1 MFKLESYIT
10 PIILN
15 HVAKYVKNIRPEDS
29 QVSLWEG
36 EVAFQNLDLRLDVLE
51 EELNLPFEFLSGH
64 VHELSILVP
73 WTKITSEP
81 IKITINTIEFV
92 LKLKDSNPDTAN
104 ASPRKSEQKKR
115 ISKVDDG
122 TQQQQGYMPGL
133 VNKII
138 NNIVINCHNIILKY
152 VEEDIV
158 VSMNIQ
164 LLSFSSADEA
174 WKPAFTDIHPLRVFM
189 RKLIQVSDL
198 TICLDKRNAAGQ
210 IDVCQEP
217 ILYRCSLEMRIVRK
231 YNINTFHL
239 GSITRIAIF
248 TKLMEMNV
256 SSLQFPMA
264 MRLFKLLLALKSGEL
279 KSKSTTNVLDDEN
292 DPQEG
297 AISASNSY
305 LNWAWNLIPSF
316 GLTETEEEETVE
328 EEITGQLLDIGI
340 YVEALNFTLKSSEF
354 ITDSIVGA
362 TKKIRYSPI
371 VKVILGGIY
380 SETVI
385 ISDKNWSNT
394 KSGCSSIAIEPL
406 DSYKDEDTD
415 MIALVTS
422 SSPLT
427 SRAFLDRSLFDSNFV
442 EKDWSIATI
451 EEYNARVTEE
461 YLLYRS
467 PAMAFDLVQYKEET
481 DDEASTSK
489 SEDSKIRSVYRMLA
503 SSMTLRHNQTYC
515 RIAAVLQE
523 LIAAYDYPPYLD
535 DKTDANAGSPKLH
548 PPLLEDYDSLMTG
561 IPLRIYKFNLSAIN
575 VEFHPKTEPL
585 NMKSTKKL
593 PLALRKNLPFLKL
606 SFENVEGQ
614 WATPLDP
621 DKLVHTT
628 CQLPDKPIELLNAC
642 YANAQLRFK
651 NISLKLKQQSETS
664 KIFSIPKGNI
674 FYGDLLQPA
683 LWKNEEVPLRKVDVT
698 LESFALEFSNSE
710 LILALR
716 LWNTVISYDSQ
727 IIQSISKQAS
737 SHEKKFVRV
746 RNQFKKLNLEL
757 KKHSTT
763 IMYRGSLKLLQSYIV
778 RPHLTDG
785 HTKYNLLTT
794 TGGGQRNKWLE
805 WYAQMPNDFG
815 NTDGIRS
822 VIALW
827 IEEYN
832 LLIDENLV
840 DFLEFMETE
849 SLTTHKAFVEPTPET
864 SSSTPRAA
872 APLTKQS
879 SKKSLHSERLPSRR
893 ISYPEETIHVSSER
907 DEKANVETSSNQEL
921 REQFS
926 YRKILPFI
934 KRMFVRIQ
942 ISKGNVRL
950 ASSPNKNTPNIAN
963 YTEIT
968 LPKLLFSSAAAEY
981 IDRFNVQNEFK
992 MQNLTP
998 SKDTFPWTCSISDF
1012 AIQSS
1017 LNNINQEVIHPI
1029 QTSITIAMT
1038 HRKETMKVLK
1048 SEQQQQQ
1055 KPVVVEESKEEKTSK
1070 QSVSSSLPTVD
1081 SGFTPLVEEFQRRTT
1096 AGGSVSANGRSQSSE
1111 ENGQN
1116 SIESEKRKSYLKEAV
1131 EIVFSGK
1138 RKSQTKDIVAISLHI
1153 DTSPIHVEFGS
1164 ERIQLILDHISFL
1177 SKAFG
1182 FLKMPPNL
1190 TTTQERDE
1198 IQIVTNAEENSN
1210 IKQFLEMETNSETSV
1225 VSTDKS
1231 DSKFVA
1237 SILLQWTITKFT
1249 AELDASKA
1257 SKCKL
1262 VLDMEDL
1269 ISSVDKR
1276 EDFTKFSS
1284 KVGTLNVRFF
1294 EMGRGNEFILS
1305 DRLRIKM
1312 QNDSYTRSPLF
1323 NMIITTVSVK
1333 NFFKKIGAKRK
1344 ESSDVCRAI
1353 SEVIVKMEAIEMII
1367 DLDKVAILAPAL
1379 KALTGGG
1386 DRVAKRVEQTP
1397 TPPPSSSPCTAYQL
1411 PMVHLESS
1419 GFTVYVPTENSKPWC
1434 SVAIFKVFGIKISP
1448 NAENPLQRCPVRSD
1462 VFQKA
1467 AQMGILSTPGSIIE
1481 DRQYEITLLNMS
1493 AATGNWNEIL
1503 THMKEHADNFH
1514 NTNPAF
1520 EWNNQSRKNSLE
1532 LVKIFS
1538 KFTII
1543 TTYAPCITFNNVLV
1557 CGQAIEFNC
1566 INDLVADLTTDQ
1578 LSLFSCIAFKMQNI
1592 MKPTQI
1598 ISTGKVP
1605 KKSRKSP
1612 SQTSLKEPDS
1622 KTKFKDFKSSA
1633 SFQSLDT
1640 LDTNQRFLE
1649 DSFEKPVT
1657 DSGFSSSKR
1666 SLSKTLMKDSS
1677 LSSLQ
1682 TVPRC
1687 MPHTI
1692 SFVSGIFI
1700 INLLKCS
1707 RTEKDDAG
1715 VVEERQPLLS
1725 INLNQPTF
1733 LFSQSIYEVTKRY
1746 SLFNFSFT
1754 LYHLPEN
1761 CPKDDD
1767 TNEDQD
1773 PIPEILFDTKRG
1785 EVGSSGIPPALF
1797 VLKSHTT
1804 KSKKHEIDL
1813 NFSKPSTIRL
1823 SELTIK
1829 LLTQY
1834 MVLFYKTMLENSCFN
1849 APSEKLIVRATKI
1862 QMLKNMF
1869 LKADRFNL
1877 KIDMVSMK
1885 FSEDCKY
1892 SMKVSL
1898 VDFRLATRF
1907 LSRPEK
1913 MNTKGSMGGLYVQ
1926 SNNKIIIHPIGV
1938 KFNLD
1943 LVQESWNRLP
1953 MATANMKFNV
1963 IHCDIGAETI
1973 SNYSDVMRAYKA
1985 GMEASNSLWEEFL
1998 KRRCGDSVQTN
2009 RERLQKINLPEIE
2022 QKKETEPKEE
2032 FYQDDLRAGAFQFV
2046 EMIADTFLPMPYQ
2059 IQIIKKNYG
2068 IICWRYPQP
2077 RKMAKIHIFPVPM
2090 AVPNPIRIKCRM
2102 EYFSEAHES
2111 FLHYCDFWLSETV
2124 SLSIQLPE
2132 REITANIWRVVIQQ
2146 SLVSINRECFETS
2159 EEDEELRSI
2168 ISIGIDEILNSAK
2181 KETDFILHPK
2191 VLVGCMRID
2200 TIFRPCTIPKFQI
2213 LLNFNEIQINL
2224 QNHQSL
2230 DSKLPALLRKFKIS
2244 ENSKPINQ
2252 TFARIGFEKI
2262 SIHASF
2268 HTLSNYSIHSELT
2281 FGVQCLDHGYLNL
2294 ISMIEQTD
2302 LSAYFRING
2311 AVESSIVADKLSLNL
2326 GPSILHNL
2334 MCAKQ
2339 NWEAYFREESE
2350 RQTFLISKFIV
2361 ANRTH
2366 TSLSFGQ
2373 SGTTERILL
2382 NPKECCKYSFS
2393 SDCFG
2398 QELTFYLLVGKTE
2411 HSSNPLGVTLEF
2423 TASAESMVSHVRI
2436 DDKCFAARIR
2446 KLSATQYYI
2455 LIKGQ
2460 IELISMVNDSFVLDF
2475 YRDNKKTEE
2484 NEVRLEGRDRVSF
2497 IQPVMTDSNICIR
2510 LKMYGEKGKG
2520 QTGNIPLKSNKSY
2533 PWLVKVPVIG
2543 LNKYI
2548 SYWIRIIRESITE
2561 LSTDTF
2567 HPQKILICIWPIFE
2581 VRSMM
2586 TCPIVGLENST
2597 NTHFTIGPQGES
2609 YALSVPATHQTDHR
2623 ISFIDDFN
2631 TAPEFNLTLKAID
2644 WNKFF
2649 WYDDKIWTV
2658 DHSILELSKPAL
2670 IKWPMNDEEELRIRR
2685 TCVNNKNTF
2694 LLYKCSPSREFS
2706 CTLCLEVAPWG
2717 TFINATGQTISVQN
2731 SKSKNLIEIASNAIA
2746 MLPLIKT
2753 EFTLAIHNGESWIT
2767 SLPIIFDETA
2777 DTSKRKCYRLNE
2789 NDSSDIVI
2797 LRGEEVFKFYLTFC
2811 TKNERNIFVLKPKYV
2826 IANMS
2831 KQPLEVFPFC
2841 LDHKET
2847 ACRKTIEDLTPAKA
2861 LTVPIDTTSEYSI
2874 GMCLD
2879 GFYDL
2884 NVYKS
2889 SRSTDSAFVFFVC
2902 IKTSSESDVS
2912 IPVALMHPFNRKCFS
2927 IQDNESS
2934 IPFSASLIEKNGQYF
2949 LSIFEDTSPMILI
2962 NNQTDLPLI
2971 VGQTTSSENSKV
2983 STTIPEYDGK
2993 HCEWYQIS
3001 KPHSR
3006 MYYTPPTS
3014 YANFPDVEISVC
3026 NLSLALYNEKSK
3038 KKTIKWSKSIETN
3051 SSFEKFLHIPAHG
3064 DVKVIVCD
3072 KHRIIRVSIFYI
3084 AQQLEFSVKDLRSRL
3099 LTPQSTNDSPENTTE
3114 TSAQNVITDTDILL
3128 NDEPLQRIKP
3138 TLSSQCIHQTCDPS
3152 SMPNAP
3158 LKVLFS
3164 VNEINVKIFVEC
3176 KSADYLKKE
3185 IIALYIDDFILSY
3198 NNSKRNL
3205 NLQLTNLQ
3213 IDNQLFSSGN
3223 YDFPVILCSQELYKR
3238 SSNSPSVYFTSRCQ
3252 EKEERPSPMVDITV
3266 IFYDDEPR
3274 VSSVS
3279 CRFSPIR
3286 AYIEDTYLN
3295 EVLDYLVECT
3305 PCNVVSQSSSS
3316 DFYINLAKKEFL
3328 IPMDIVAKALYI
3340 SEPMKMQYFRIESMN
3355 VLLSVHTC
3363 VRLYIALDHSPLQF
3377 SSYERQDILTLPLR
3391 FGHTIGMHYLSGALF
3406 GAGWVVG
3413 SLEMLGS
3420 PSGLARSFSMGL
3432 KDFVSMPVQ
3441 GLLRGPW
3448 GFVVGVTQG
3457 SASLLRNVTA
3467 GTLNS
3472 VSKLA
3477 ASVSRNLDRLTL
3489 DPEHI
3494 QRTEALRRCR
3504 PQGFTEG
3511 FTQGITGLGIS
3522 ILGAV
3527 GGIARHT
3534 LEARTT
3540 SEVVTGMGK
3549 GIVGAFTK
3557 PISGA
3562 AELVALTGQGV
3573 LHTVGFNAMPHQ
3585 RSPSVPRNIATQ
3597 ISEQKVWNLLLSI
3610 LKTVLEKDQ
3619 ILFYN
3624 EITLVVNGKLCP
3636 GSVFL
3641 TSTIFALLETKTN
3654 KFSFINPS
3662 QSLEIAID
3670 SNDKTLLHV
3679 CVKKERNEFE
3689 EGSSYTNH
3697 RIMSFLQTSGHHIGM
3712 SMTQESFDD
3721 ILKKDSRQ
3729 NSCSFY
3735 LSEYLGQYLI
3745 EYLKI
3750 INLNNS

>member
-73 WTKITSEP
+73 WMKITSEP

-92 LKLKDSNPDTAN
+92 LKLKDSNSE
-104 ASPRKSEQKKR
+104 SPSPKKTEKKKR
-115 ISKVDDG
+115 ISKVEDG
-122 TQQQQGYMPGL
+122 THQQQGYMPGL

-138 NNIVINCHNIILKY
+138 NNMVINCHNIILKY

-164 LLSFSSADEA
+164 LLSFSSADES

-189 RKLIQVSDL
+189 RKLVQVSDL

-264 MRLFKLLLALKSGEL
+264 MRLFKLLMALKNGEL
-279 KSKSTTNVLDDEN
+279 KSRSTANIHDDDN
-292 DPQEG
+292 DVQEG
-297 AISASNSY
+297 AASASGSY

-316 GLTETEEEETVE
+316 GLTESEEEETVE
-328 EEITGQLLDIGI
+328 EELSGQLLDIGI

-371 VKVILGGIY
+371 VKVILGGMY
-380 SETVI
+380 SETVM

-406 DSYKDEDTD
+406 DGYKDEDAD
-415 MIALVTS
+415 MISLVTS
-422 SSPLT
+422 APLCT
-427 SRAFLDRSLFDSNFV
+427 KAFLDRSLFDKTFV
-442 EKDWSIATI
+442 EKDWNVTTI

-481 DDEASTSK
+481 DDDEVPTSK
-489 SEDSKIRSVYRMLA
+489 SDENKIRIVYRMLA

-523 LIAAYDYPPYLD
+523 LIAAYDYPPYVD
-535 DKTDANAGSPKLH
+535 DKTDATAGSPKLH

-575 VEFHPKTEPL
+575 IEFHPKTEPL
-585 NMKSTKKL
+585 SIKTSKKL
-593 PLALRKNLPFLKL
+593 PLALRKNLPYFKL

-614 WATPLDP
+614 WTTPLDT

-651 NISLKLKQQSETS
+651 NVSLKLKQQSESS
-664 KIFSIPKGNI
+664 KIFNIPKGSI
-674 FYGDLLQPA
+674 YYGDLLQPA
-683 LWKNEEVPLRKVDVT
+683 LWKNGEVPLRKIDVAFD
-698 LESFALEFSNSE
+698 SFALEFSKSE
-710 LILALR
+710 LVLALR
-716 LWNTVISYDSQ
+716 LWNTVREYDSQ
-727 IIQSISKQAS
+727 IIRQMSKQDPTLETKS
-737 SHEKKFVRV
+737 VRV
-746 RNQFKKLNLEL
+746 RSQFKKLSFEL
-757 KKHSTT
+757 KKLISTT
-763 IMYRGSLKLLQSYIV
+763 MYRGSLKLLQSFIV
-778 RPHLTDG
+778 RPSQTEG
-785 HTKYNLLTT
+785 HSKINLFTT
-794 TGGGQRNKWLE
+794 VGGHRNKWLD
-805 WYAQMPNDFG
+805 WYFQMPNDF
-815 NTDGIRS
+815 TSSDCTKS
-822 VIALW
+822 VVALW
-827 IEEYN
+827 MEDYN

-840 DFLEFMETE
+840 DFLQFMETPE
-849 SLTTHKAFVEPTPET
+849 TLISQKELTPEANP
-864 SSSTPRAA
+864 STPRA
-872 APLTKQS
+872 PMVKQS

-907 DEKANVETSSNQEL
+907 DEKANIETSREKEL

-926 YRKILPFI
+926 YSKILPFI
-934 KRMFVRIQ
+934 KSVVVRIQ
-942 ISKGNVRL
+942 IAKGNVRL
-950 ASSPNKNTPNIAN
+950 ASSPNKQSPNIAN

-968 LPKLLFSSAAAEY
+968 LPKLLFSSASAEH

-992 MQNLTP
+992 LQNSKP
-998 SKDTFPWTCSISDF
+998 CKDTFPWTCSISDF
-1012 AIQSS
+1012 AIKSS
-1017 LNNINQEVIHPI
+1017 LNNIAQEVIHPI

-1038 HRKETMKVLK
+1038 HRKETLSVSKT
-1048 SEQQQQQ
+1048 EQQQQQ
-1055 KPVVVEESKEEKTSK
+1055 KPTVVEKSETDKTKLSA
-1070 QSVSSSLPTVD
+1070 SPTITTVD
-1081 SGFTPLVEEFQRRTT
+1081 SGFSPRTSEDFHRKTT

-1116 SIESEKRKSYLKEAV
+1116 SIESDKRKSYLQEAV
-1131 EIVFSGK
+1131 EIVFSGR
-1138 RKSQTKDIVAISLHI
+1138 RKSQTRDIVAISLHV

-1164 ERIQLILDHISFL
+1164 ERTQLMLDHLSFL
-1177 SKAFG
+1177 SKTVG
-1182 FLKMPPNL
+1182 FLQMPQNK
-1190 TTTQERDE
+1190 TSTQEKDE
-1198 IQIVTNAEENSN
+1198 IQIVTAAEENAN
-1210 IKQFLEMETNSETSV
+1210 LKQFLEMDTNSETSMA
-1225 VSTDKS
+1225 SIEKS
-1231 DSKFVA
+1231 SSKFVA
-1237 SILLQWTITKFT
+1237 SYLLQWTITKFT
-1249 AELDASKA
+1249 AELDASKT

-1262 VLDMEDL
+1262 VFDMEDL
-1269 ISSVDKR
+1269 ITSVDKQ
-1276 EDFTKFSS
+1276 EDFTKFSN
-1284 KVGTLNVRFF
+1284 KVGTLNMRFF
-1294 EMGRGNEFILS
+1294 EMGAGDEFVLS

-1312 QNDSYTRSPLF
+1312 VNDSTHPTPFF

-1333 NFFKKIGAKRK
+1333 NFFKRIGAKRK
-1344 ESSDVCRAI
+1344 ETDHCRAI
-1353 SEVIVKMEAIEMII
+1353 SEVIVKMEEIEMII
-1367 DLDKVAILAPAL
+1367 DLDKLAILAPAL
-1379 KALTGGG
+1379 KALTGGE
-1386 DRVAKRVEQTP
+1386 RVIKKTEP
-1397 TPPPSSSPCTAYQL
+1397 TSTTPCTAYQL
-1411 PMVHLESS
+1411 PMVHLESR
-1419 GFTVYVPTENSKPWC
+1419 GFTVYIPTESSKTWC
-1434 SVAIFKVFGIKISP
+1434 SVAIFKTYFIKISP
-1448 NAENPLQRCPVRSD
+1448 NLENPLQRCPVRTD

-1467 AQMGILSTPGSIIE
+1467 AQMGILGTPGSVIE
-1481 DRQYEITLLNMS
+1481 DRQYEMTFGNIS

-1503 THMKEHADNFH
+1503 THMKEHADNFR

-1532 LVKIFS
+1532 LRKIF
-1538 KFTII
+1538 KNMTFVI
-1543 TTYAPCITFNNVLV
+1543 TYAPCITCNNVLV

-1566 INDLVADLTTDQ
+1566 MNDLVADLSMDQ
-1578 LSLFSCIAFKMQNI
+1578 LSLLSCIIIKMENI
-1592 MKPTQI
+1592 MKPSI
-1598 ISTGKVP
+1598 NSSTIL
-1605 KKSRKSP
+1605 KKSRKS
-1612 SQTSLKEPDS
+1612 SSKISLKDQASNKKS
-1622 KTKFKDFKSSA
+1622 KEFKSTA
-1633 SFQSLDT
+1633 SFHSLDK
-1640 LDTNQRFLE
+1640 LDTSQRE
-1649 DSFEKPVT
+1649 ESFEKPIT

-1666 SLSKTLMKDSS
+1666 SFSKKLIRDSS
-1677 LSSLQ
+1677 SSSL
-1682 TVPRC
+1682 TTRAKC
-1687 MPHTI
+1687 MPHTT
-1692 SFVSGIFI
+1692 SFVAGIFI
-1700 INLLKCS
+1700 INLFNYS
-1707 RTEKDDAG
+1707 RIEKSDSTI
-1715 VVEERQPLLS
+1715 VEKLTPLLS
-1725 INLNQPTF
+1725 LHCNQPSF
-1733 LFSQSIYEVTKRY
+1733 MISQTIFEVTKRY
-1746 SLFNFSFT
+1746 SLFNFAFS
-1754 LYHLPEN
+1754 LYHPTEDEEIKIENDDSEDEKQVPE
-1761 CPKDDD
+1761 
-1767 TNEDQD
+1767 T
-1773 PIPEILFDTKRG
+1773 IFDTKRG
-1785 EVGSSGIPPALF
+1785 EVDSSGIPPPLF
-1797 VLKSHTT
+1797 VLKSHIT

-1813 NFSKPSTIRL
+1813 SFSKPATLRL
-1823 SELTIK
+1823 SETSIK
-1829 LLTQY
+1829 LLTEH
-1834 MVLFYKTMLENSCFN
+1834 MVLFYETLLESSCFN
-1849 APSEKLIVRATKI
+1849 ARSEKSIFRATKI
-1862 QMLKNMF
+1862 QMMKNMF
-1869 LKADRFNL
+1869 LQADRFNL
-1877 KIDMVSMK
+1877 KIDMVSLK
-1885 FSEDCKY
+1885 FSEDLKY
-1892 SMKVSL
+1892 NMKVNL
-1898 VDFRLATRF
+1898 ADIRLSTRF
-1907 LSRPEK
+1907 LNRPEK
-1913 MNTKGSMGGLYVQ
+1913 MNIKGSMGGLYVE
-1926 SNNKIIIHPIGV
+1926 SNKKIIIHPIGV
-1938 KFNLD
+1938 KFNFD
-1943 LVQESWNRLP
+1943 FVQESWNRLP
-1953 MATANMKFNV
+1953 MVTANMKFNV
-1963 IHCDIGAETI
+1963 IQCDIGAETI
-1973 SNYSDVMRAYKA
+1973 SNYSDVMKAYRA
-1985 GMEASNSLWEEFL
+1985 GMEASNSLWEDFL
-1998 KRRCGDSVQTN
+1998 RRRCGNDIETN
-2009 RERLQKINLPEIE
+2009 RERLQKVYLPEVE
-2022 QKKETEPKEE
+2022 HKKTAEPKEE

-2046 EMIADTFLPMPYQ
+2046 EMVSDTFLPMPYQ

-2102 EYFSEAHES
+2102 EYYSEAHES

-2124 SLSIQLPE
+2124 SLSIQLPD

-2146 SLVSINRECFETS
+2146 SLVSINRECFDTS

-2168 ISIGIDEILNSAK
+2168 VSIGIDEILNSAK
-2181 KETDFILHPK
+2181 KESDFILHPK

-2200 TIFRPCTIPKFQI
+2200 TIFRPCAIPKFQI
-2213 LLNFNEIQINL
+2213 LLNINEMQINL
-2224 QNHQSL
+2224 QNHQSI
-2230 DSKLPALLRKFKIS
+2230 DSKLPVELKKFKIS

-2252 TFARIGFEKI
+2252 TFARIGFEKT

-2268 HTLSNYSIHSELT
+2268 HTLSNYSIHSELK
-2281 FGVQCLDHGYLNL
+2281 FGIKCLDHGYLNL
-2294 ISMIEQTD
+2294 ISMIEDTD
-2302 LSAYFRING
+2302 LSAFFRINS
-2311 AVESSIVADKLSLNL
+2311 AVETSIVADRLSLNL

-2334 MCAKQ
+2334 ICAKQ
-2339 NWEAYFREESE
+2339 NWEAYFREESD
-2350 RQTFLISKFIV
+2350 RKSYLISKFIV

-2373 SGTTERILL
+2373 SGTDERILL
-2382 NPKECCKYSFS
+2382 NPKECCKYSFH

-2398 QELTFYLLVGKTE
+2398 QELTFYLFDGRIEHKSNSVGI
-2411 HSSNPLGVTLEF
+2411 TLEF
-2423 TASAESMVSHVRI
+2423 PASSESIVNHVPI
-2436 DDKCFAARIR
+2436 DDKCLVVRTR

-2460 IELISMVNDSFVLDF
+2460 IELISMVNESFLLEF
-2475 YRDNKKTEE
+2475 YRDDKKTEGTE
-2484 NEVRLEGRDRVSF
+2484 IRLDEKDRATF
-2497 IQPVMTDSNICIR
+2497 LQPVMTDSNICIR
-2510 LKMYGEKGKG
+2510 LKMEGEKGKG

-2533 PWLVKVPVIG
+2533 PWLVKVPVSG
-2543 LNKYI
+2543 PDKYI
-2548 SYWIRIIRESITE
+2548 SYWIRIIRESIPQ
-2561 LSTDTF
+2561 LYTDTY
-2567 HPQKILICIWPIFE
+2567 HPEKILICIWPIFE

-2586 TCPIVGLENST
+2586 TCPMNAIESST
-2597 NTHFTIGPQGES
+2597 NNQFIIAPEGKSH
-2609 YALSVPATHQTDHR
+2609 ALSVPATHQTDHR
-2623 ISFIDDFN
+2623 ITFNDDFK
-2631 TAPEFNLTLKAID
+2631 TAPDFNLTLKAID

-2649 WYDDKIWTV
+2649 WYDEKIWTV
-2658 DHSILELSKPAL
+2658 DKSLAELSKPAA

-2685 TCVNNKNTF
+2685 NCMDTKTTS

-2706 CTLCLEVAPWG
+2706 CTLSLEVAPWG
-2717 TFINATGQTISVQN
+2717 TFINATGQKIAVQN
-2731 SKSKNLIEIASNAIA
+2731 SKSMVLGEIVSNAIG
-2746 MLPLIKT
+2746 MLPLIKS
-2753 EFTLAIHNGESWIT
+2753 EFTIAIENGGSWVS
-2767 SLPIIFDETA
+2767 SLPIIFDKSVEVA
-2777 DTSKRKCYRLNE
+2777 KRKCYRLNE
-2789 NDSSDIVI
+2789 NDSTDIVI
-2797 LRGEEVFKFYLTFC
+2797 LREKEVFKFYLTFC
-2811 TKNERNIFVLKPKYV
+2811 TENERNVFVLKPKYV
-2826 IANMS
+2826 IANMT
-2831 KQPLEVFPFC
+2831 KQPLVVLPFC

-2847 ACRKTIEDLTPAKA
+2847 TGRKNVEVLGGGNG
-2861 LTVPIDTTSEYSI
+2861 VSVSVGTTSEYSI
-2874 GMCLD
+2874 GMCID
-2879 GFYDL
+2879 GFHDL
-2884 NVYKS
+2884 NVHKS

-2902 IKTSSESDVS
+2902 IKVTARSDVS
-2912 IPVALMHPFNRKCFS
+2912 IPITLMHPFNRKCFS
-2927 IQDNESS
+2927 VQQNESS
-2934 IPFSASLIEKNGQYF
+2934 VPLSASLIEKSGQFF
-2949 LSIFEDTSPMILI
+2949 LNIFDDTSPMILL
-2962 NNQTDLPLI
+2962 NNQTDLPLLI
-2971 VGQTTSSENSKV
+2971 GQTTSSENSKV
-2983 STTIPEYDGK
+2983 SNTIPEYDGK

-3001 KPHSR
+3001 RPHSR
-3006 MYYTPPTS
+3006 MYYTPPTT
-3014 YANFPDVEISVC
+3014 YANFPDVENSVC
-3026 NLSLALYNEKSK
+3026 NISIALYNENIT
-3038 KKTIKWSKSIETN
+3038 KKTIKWSKSIKTN
-3051 SSFEKFLHIPAHG
+3051 ASWEKFLHIPAHG

-3099 LTPQSTNDSPENTTE
+3099 LTPQSNDSPENT
-3114 TSAQNVITDTDILL
+3114 SSNAQDIDTIL

-3138 TLSSQCIHQTCDPS
+3138 SASSQCIHQSCDPS
-3152 SMPNAP
+3152 SLPNAP
-3158 LKVLFS
+3158 LKILFS
-3164 VNEINVKIFVEC
+3164 INEINVKIFVEC
-3176 KSADYLKKE
+3176 KSVDYLKKE
-3185 IIALYIDDFILSY
+3185 IFALYIDDFLLSY
-3198 NNSKRNL
+3198 NNSKRTL

-3238 SSNSPSVYFTSRCQ
+3238 SSNSPSVYLIKRCH
-3252 EKEERPSPMVDITV
+3252 EEERPSPMAEVTMV
-3266 IFYDDEPR
+3266 FYDDELK
-3274 VSSVS
+3274 VSSVT
-3279 CRFSPIR
+3279 CRLSPIR
-3286 AYIEDTYLN
+3286 TYIEDTYLN
-3295 EVLDYLVECT
+3295 EVLDYLVECA
-3305 PCNVVSQSSSS
+3305 PGNVVSQSGSS
-3316 DFYINLAKKEFL
+3316 DFYVNLAEGEFL
-3328 IPMDIVAKALYI
+3328 IPKDIVAKALYI
-3340 SEPMKMQYFRIESMN
+3340 SEPMKMQSFRIESMN

-3391 FGHTIGMHYLSGALF
+3391 FGHTLGMHYLSGALF

-3467 GTLNS
+3467 GTVNS

-3549 GIVGAFTK
+3549 GIVGALTK

-3562 AELVALTGQGV
+3562 AELLALTGQGV
-3573 LHTVGFNAMPHQ
+3573 LHTVGFNTMPHQ
-3585 RSPSVPRNIATQ
+3585 RSPSVPRNIAVQ
-3597 ISEQKVWNLLLSI
+3597 ISEQKVWNLLLRSI
-3610 LKTVLEKDQ
+3610 LKSVLEKDQ

-3624 EITLVVNGKLCP
+3624 EVTLVVDGKLCP

-3641 TSTIFALLETKTN
+3641 TSTILALFDSKSS

-3662 QSLEIAID
+3662 QRLELSFDA
-3670 SNDKTLLHV
+3670 NDKTLLNV
-3679 CVKKERNEFE
+3679 CVKKQRNEFE
-3689 EGSSYTNH
+3689 EGSSYTNQ
-3697 RIMSFLQTSGHHIGM
+3697 RIMSFLQTSGHHMGM
-3712 SMTQESFDD
+3712 SMTTESFDD
-3721 ILKKDSRQ
+3721 ILKKDSLQ

-3735 LSEYLGQYLI
+3735 LSEHLGQYLI